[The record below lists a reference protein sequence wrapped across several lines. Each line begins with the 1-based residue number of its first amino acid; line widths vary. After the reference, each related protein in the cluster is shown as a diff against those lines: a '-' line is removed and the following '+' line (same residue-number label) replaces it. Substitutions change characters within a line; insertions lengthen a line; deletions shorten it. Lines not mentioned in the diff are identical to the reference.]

1 MLFKEAIQSSSSWPF
16 IANFNLFVNAKTLT
30 DFTLYLKLLFHFT
43 YLPFLFI
50 SLTRTL
56 PGSNQ
61 MYFLWINNLSQ
72 ARSRKIAFSF
82 IAESFITGSPSS
94 KYKHRRASALLRN
107 IQNIRI
113 CMGKKTYR
121 FSNLRK
127 WKDFNKKQLTS
138 LKMCAKSLRIQRENR
153 LHKNPQI
160 KTAINRPVNHTFRA
174 WATCGFIELKIYQ

>member
-1 MLFKEAIQSSSSWPF
+1 MLLKEAIQSSSSWPF
-16 IANFNLFVNAKTLT
+16 ITNFNLFVNAKTLT

-72 ARSRKIAFSF
+72 AAVKKNSF
-82 IAESFITGSPSS
+82 FFYRESFITGSPSS
-94 KYKHRRASALLRN
+94 KYKHRRASALLRS

-121 FSNLRK
+121 FCNLRK
-127 WKDFNKKQLTS
+127 WKDFNKKQLTL
-138 LKMCAKSLRIQRENR
+138 LKMCVTSLCKQRENR
-153 LHKNPQI
+153 LHKNL
-160 KTAINRPVNHTFRA
+160 KTAINRPLNHTGE
-174 WATCGFIELKIYQ
+174 T